1 MGAMHG
7 RVIPKVYS
15 CRIDLANRLLWDKEL
30 FLRFPYH
37 PLQTPADN
45 SDDRQTQVR
54 RQIGACW
61 AQAAIGYSRAAAD
74 RAHVEAWAGSAGV
87 RERPVDIGAGGAPD
101 RARMRGTVPSRT
113 RMAYCS
119 GPGTELPE
127 TDGRDTGSG
136 RRRHSAREKEGGT
149 IIAWDET

>member
-87 RERPVDIGAGGAPD
+87 RERPVDIGAGGALD
-101 RARMRGTVPSRT
+101 RERVRSSLPSRT
-113 RMAYCS
+113 CVADSAATGMELPATHR
-119 GPGTELPE
+119 PGTR
-127 TDGRDTGSG
+127 TGRS
-136 RRRHSAREKEGGT
+136 RHSAL
-149 IIAWDET
+149 ETEALARN